1 MVDKKQVQPLP
12 EDAAQEGPFSP
23 SQLRALKMLTAIM
36 GILIIVCV
44 ILLGIG
50 LARNA
55 DKLSEPSTP
64 ATITLNKGEV
74 INQFTIDDDN
84 SVWLY
89 ISGPQGEVIRQHKSD
104 GGLGKRFT
112 ISR

>member
-12 EDAAQEGPFSP
+12 EDAAQDGPFSP

-55 DKLSEPSTP
+55 DKLSQPSES
-64 ATITLNKGEV
+64 AQITLGEGEV
-74 INQFTIDDDN
+74 IEHFTIDDDN
-84 SVWLY
+84 NVWLY
-89 ISGPQGEVIRQHKSD
+89 ISGPQGEVIRQHKPD
-104 GGLGKRFT
+104 GSLGMIYK